1 MPHVETTLTHLAPHF
16 GLTVATNSNRNHL
29 DFVLQRFGIEH
40 FFPQTI
46 ARQDYDKAKPE
57 PDAFL
62 AAAQKLGLARD
73 QCVVIEDTYRG
84 VTAATKAGIACIAVP
99 NEYTLHN
106 DFSQAKLVLSD
117 LGELTPEVVRSVLE
131 GD

>member
-1 MPHVETTLTHLAPHF
+1 MSA
-16 GLTVATNSNRNHL
+16 GCR
-29 DFVLQRFGIEH
+29 RFGIAR
-40 FFPQTI
+40 FFPQTV
-46 ARQDYDKAKPE
+46 ARQDYDRAKPE

-62 AAAQKLGLARD
+62 AAAKKLGLAWEH
-73 QCVVIEDTYRG
+73 CVVIEDTYRG
-84 VTAATKAGIACIAVP
+84 VTAAAKAGIACIAVP

-117 LGELTPEVVRSVLE
+117 LGELTPEAVRSLLE